1 MPKINACP
9 LKHTVSMSVTSVRQY
24 RHNFTNMRQV
34 LPVQGRI
41 QDFKLEGRAH
51 LKKKDLGHK
60 EKTNNCTVEKIYL
73 WEN

>member
-1 MPKINACP
+1 
-9 LKHTVSMSVTSVRQY
+9 
-24 RHNFTNMRQV
+24 MRQV

>member
-1 MPKINACP
+1 MSIET
-9 LKHTVSMSVTSVRQY
+9 LSLSVTSVRQY

-51 LKKKDLGHK
+51 LKKMILDIKRDRK
-60 EKTNNCTVEKIYL
+60 EVFGLFKKK
-73 WEN
+73 